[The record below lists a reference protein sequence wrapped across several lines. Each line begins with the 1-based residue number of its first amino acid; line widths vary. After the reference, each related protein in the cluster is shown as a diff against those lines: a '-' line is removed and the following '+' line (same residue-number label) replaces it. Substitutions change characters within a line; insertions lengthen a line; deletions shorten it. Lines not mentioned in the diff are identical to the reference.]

1 MSEEAEREGTTR
13 RLSSRRSL
21 SETILPQDY
30 LDKLEEKRKQLDESI
45 HKYIAAK
52 EREYKHFQKEVKLQ
66 YKLSQGQNG
75 SQEVVRQRA
84 PSNET
89 REVEQSTQLDGQR
102 ISAVDALLLN
112 ADRQGAPEAIAEKR
126 EDGPRLQNKSAIAGL
141 QDGRASAERE
151 KDFLGLFTPEYL
163 TALDAEDGPPPL
175 QRSTSA
181 PFVPTRQEAQLAT
194 SSFSRANSDSSAQAK
209 PKRPSQ
215 LALVERTSSSGSSAD
230 GRLASAMRSP
240 TQRPKQKR
248 VSLAVG
254 DSIVAPSDSVPN
266 ALSHNTTS
274 SHSRKRS
281 SLPERDYPLS
291 VKEFVPIDGPSESA
305 LEQSPANPDLAVQVN
320 ASRSDASDIDLLPA
334 AAIQQN
340 SASSPRSTPRQPV
353 KLVDPDGD
361 LFDLQ
366 DEDEDA
372 MPSPIDSDDSDNV
385 LEMEDDVSGRVELAD
400 PPVSIPTSSGE
411 VRYDAA
417 NGLIPEPKNEDED
430 SAVPYLAFGPSSAI
444 APTKPGFRRPSAID
458 DPVYVGANY
467 EAAEE
472 EAVENEV
479 YGSSYNRPHTK
490 NSFTPGSLGES
501 YMARHAE
508 EMMKMRMAQQQT
520 QVKS

>member
-1 MSEEAEREGTTR
+1 MSEEAEREGAPR

-21 SETILPQDY
+21 SETTLPQEY

-52 EREYKHFQKEVKLQ
+52 EREYKSFQKELKQ
-66 YKLSQGQNG
+66 QHKLSQGQNG
-75 SQEVVRQRA
+75 SQDVVRQRA
-84 PSNET
+84 SPNET

-102 ISAVDALLLN
+102 ISAADALLLN
-112 ADRQGAPEAIAEKR
+112 GERQEAPDRIAENR
-126 EDGPRLQNKSAIAGL
+126 ESSPNVQDKSAIAGL

-151 KDFLGLFTPEYL
+151 KDFLGLFTPDYL
-163 TALDAEDGPPPL
+163 TALDAKDGPPPL

-181 PFVPTRQEAQLAT
+181 PYIPTRQEAEPVT
-194 SSFSRANSDSSAQAK
+194 TSFSRANSDSSAQAK
-209 PKRPSQ
+209 PKRPSH
-215 LALVERTSSSGSSAD
+215 LAFVERTSSSGSSAD
-230 GRLASAMRSP
+230 GKLASAMRSP

-254 DSIVAPSDSVPN
+254 NSIVAPSDSVPS

-281 SLPERDYPLS
+281 SMPERDFPLS
-291 VKEFVPIDGPSESA
+291 VKRPVPVDELSESTV
-305 LEQSPANPDLAVQVN
+305 EQSPANPDLAVQVN
-320 ASRSDASDIDLLPA
+320 ATTPDASEPVLLPT

-340 SASSPRSTPRQPV
+340 LTRSPRSTPKQSV
-353 KLVDPDGD
+353 QLDPDGD
-361 LFDLQ
+361 LFDLH

-372 MPSPIDSDDSDNV
+372 MPSPVDSEDSDNV
-385 LEMEDDVSGRVELAD
+385 LETENDVSGRIERAD
-400 PPVSIPTSSGE
+400 PPLTIPTSSGE
-411 VRYDAA
+411 VRYDPA
-417 NGLIPEPKNEDED
+417 NGLIPEPKNEDDD
-430 SAVPYLAFGPSSAI
+430 SAVPYLAFGSSSAV
-444 APTKPGFRRPSAID
+444 APTKPGFRRPSVID

-467 EAAEE
+467 DAAEE

-479 YGSSYNRPHTK
+479 YGSSYNRPNTK